1 MKKQLL
7 LILTI
12 VSLCVS
18 CSSSTEKGQ
27 SYYVAT
33 TGDDSN
39 SGDLSHPFRTIS
51 KAASIMVA
59 GDECIIRGGVYREIV
74 SPVNSGSEGRP
85 IKFTAY
91 EDEEVWVDATD
102 EINGWEHYKD
112 NIYKAKVH
120 HKWIALKPNRQAL
133 YYNDKVV
140 EEARWPN
147 NEDGDPFTFEGFYV
161 DGGSASHVNA
171 KSGLPTFDLTG
182 GALCYFGEHCGTTW
196 TRQITKSDS
205 QNIHFKAVDI
215 TQWPFANHN
224 PTLHRGNNK
233 GQIFI
238 YGMLELLDH
247 PNEWFYDSNDG
258 TVYANFPNNAK
269 PVDGSVKIAT
279 RIPTLKVGKSYIEV
293 DGLNFFGGEVT
304 FEGNHCTIR
313 NCNLQNC
320 SQIRD
325 RFDNLKANLSDATLK
340 MTGSFNTIDRNLL
353 EYGSNNA
360 ISVSG
365 GAHCVVN
372 NNIIRYFNT
381 LGIHAKPI
389 NCTTSSTK
397 ITYNTISM
405 CGRDGITTSGKNC
418 EVAYND
424 VSHCMLINN
433 DGGVYYTVGNDEYK
447 HTKIHH
453 NWFHDSFGPAYA
465 DGRAAGIYL
474 DNYSKGY
481 DMYNNVISNVTWT
494 GFQYNLYNTDFN
506 FYNNTIWNAGAS
518 IGRWVAGFRMERV
531 NISNNIADKS
541 ANVVK
546 TDNSSTHNVEDEW
559 IGTNIS
565 QHNIIS
571 ADETIFEDIA
581 SGNFVPREGSI
592 LIDAGEQITN
602 FEIDFTGKG
611 VDIGA
616 YERGIEPWVAG
627 ATWVDEVK

>member
-1 MKKQLL
+1 MKKRLFA
-7 LILTI
+7 ILA
-12 VSLCVS
+12 VVALCLS
-18 CSSSTEKGQ
+18 CSPCTEGGR

-39 SGDLSHPFRTIS
+39 SGDFDHPFRTIS
-51 KAASIMVA
+51 KAAAIMEA
-59 GDECIIRGGVYREIV
+59 GDECVIRGGVYREIV
-74 SPVNSGSEGRP
+74 SPVNSGSEGQP

-102 EINGWEHYKD
+102 EINGWELYKD

-120 HKWIALKPNRQAL
+120 HKWIALKADRQAL

-161 DGGSASHVNA
+161 DGGSASHVHA
-171 KSGLPTFDLTG
+171 KSGLPKIDLKG
-182 GALCYFGEHCGTTW
+182 GAICYFGEHCGTTW
-196 TRQITKSDS
+196 TRPITKSDS
-205 QNIHFKAVDI
+205 QNIHFTAVDI
-215 TQWPFANHN
+215 TQWPFSNHN

-233 GQIFI
+233 GQIYL

-247 PNEWFYDSNDG
+247 PNEWYYDPEDG
-258 TVYANFPNNAK
+258 TVYANFPANAK

-279 RIPTLKVGKSYIEV
+279 RIPTLRVTKSYIEV
-293 DGLNFFGGEVT
+293 DGLNFFGGEVI

-325 RFDNLKANLSDATLK
+325 RFDNKKANLSSASLT
-340 MTGSFNTIDRNLL
+340 MRGSFNTIDRNLI

-360 ISVSG
+360 ISIAG
-365 GAHCVVN
+365 GAHNVVN

-389 NCTTSSTK
+389 NCNSDSAT
-397 ITYNTISM
+397 ITYNTISI

-424 VSHCMLINN
+424 VSYCMLINN
-433 DGGVYYTVGNDEYK
+433 DGGIYYTVGNDEYK

-518 IGRWVAGFRMERV
+518 VGRWVAGFRMERV

-541 ANVVK
+541 ANEVK
-546 TDNSSTHNVEDEW
+546 TDNSSTHSVEDEW

-571 ADETIFEDIA
+571 SDAAIFEDVA
-581 SGNFVPREGSI
+581 SGNFMPSEGSL
-592 LIDAGEQITN
+592 LIDAGEQLTN
-602 FEIDFTGKG
+602 FEIDFTGNG

-616 YERGIEPWVAG
+616 YERGVEPWVAG

>member
-1 MKKQLL
+1 MLHSASH
-7 LILTI
+7 
-12 VSLCVS
+12 VHRVS
-18 CSSSTEKGQ
+18 CSSGIDGGA

-39 SGDLSHPFRTIS
+39 SGDFDHPFRTIS
-51 KAASIMVA
+51 KAAAIMEA

-74 SPVNSGSEGRP
+74 SPVNSGSEGQP

-91 EDEEVWVDATD
+91 EGEEVWVDATD
-102 EINGWEHYKD
+102 EINGWELYKD

-120 HKWIALKPNRQAL
+120 HKWIALKSDRQAL

-161 DGGSASHVNA
+161 DGGSASHVRA
-171 KSGLPTFDLTG
+171 KSGLPKIDLTG
-182 GALCYFGEHCGTTW
+182 GAICYFGEHCGTTW
-196 TRQITKSDS
+196 TRPITKSDS
-205 QNIHFKAVDI
+205 QNIHFTEVDI
-215 TQWPFANHN
+215 TQWPFSNHN

-233 GQIFI
+233 GQIYV

-247 PNEWFYDSNDG
+247 PNEWYYDPNDG
-258 TVYANFPNNAK
+258 TVYANFPANAK

-279 RIPTLKVGKSYIEV
+279 RIPTLAVTKNYIEV
-293 DGLNFFGGEVT
+293 DGLNFFGGEVI
-304 FEGNHCTIR
+304 FEGSHCSIR

-325 RFDNLKANLSDATLK
+325 RFDNKKANLANASLT
-340 MTGSFNTIDRNLL
+340 MRGSFNTVDRNLI

-360 ISVSG
+360 ISIAG
-365 GAHCVVN
+365 GAHNVVN

-389 NCTTSSTK
+389 NCNSDSAT

-424 VSHCMLINN
+424 VSYCMLINN
-433 DGGVYYTVGNDEYK
+433 DGGIYYTVGNDEYK

-518 IGRWVAGFRMERV
+518 VGRWVAGFRMERV

-541 ANVVK
+541 ANEVK
-546 TDNSSTHNVEDEW
+546 TDNSSTHSVEDEW

-571 ADETIFEDIA
+571 SDEAIFEDVA
-581 SGNFVPREGSI
+581 SGNFMPSEGSI
-592 LIDAGEQITN
+592 LIDAGEQLTN
-602 FEIDFTGKG
+602 FEIDFKGKG

-616 YERGIEPWVAG
+616 YERGVEPWVAG
-627 ATWVDEVK
+627 ATWVNEVK